1 VRTVPGR
8 VIVLNGTSSSGKS
21 SLGRA
26 LQGRLPDHWLLLGI
40 DFFITAMPLRL
51 YGTTEGHDIRDD
63 GAITTGP
70 TWRYL
75 YSHWRDSIATLA
87 AGTDVILDEVFLE
100 GAADQE
106 RWSRALE
113 GLEVFYVA
121 VRCDPDVADA
131 REQERGDRHPGQA
144 RWQLERVHAGV
155 LYDVEVD
162 TTSLSPAAAAE
173 SVVAQLQAQVQAQ
186 TG

>member
-1 VRTVPGR
+1 VV
-8 VIVLNGTSSSGKS
+8 VLNGTSSSGKS

-26 LQGRLPDHWLLLGI
+26 LQGRLSDPWLLLGI

-63 GAITTGP
+63 GSITTGP

-75 YSHWRDSIATLA
+75 YGHWREAIATLA
-87 AGTDVILDEVFLE
+87 TGSDVILDEVFLE

-113 GLEVFYVA
+113 GLDVRYVA
-121 VRCDPDVADA
+121 VRCDPDVTDE
-131 REQERGDRHPGQA
+131 RERARGDRHEGQA
-144 RWQLERVHAGV
+144 RWQRDRVHAGV
-155 LYDVEVD
+155 VYDIEVD
-162 TTSLSPAAAAE
+162 TTSLPPEAAAE
-173 SVVAQLQAQVQAQ
+173 AVAVGLQAQ

>member
-1 VRTVPGR
+1 MPGR
-8 VIVLNGTSSSGKS
+8 VVVLNGTSSAGKTT
-21 SLGRA
+21 LGRA
-26 LQGRLPDHWLLLGI
+26 LQGRLADPWLLLGI

-63 GAITTGP
+63 GSIVTGP

-75 YSHWRDSIATLA
+75 YSHWREAMATLA
-87 AGTDVILDEVFLE
+87 VGTDVIIDDVFLD
-100 GAADQE
+100 GGADQE

-113 GLEVFYVA
+113 GLDVTYVA
-121 VRCDPDVADA
+121 VHCDPDVADV

-144 RWQLERVHAGV
+144 RWQLGRVHRGV
-155 LYDVEVD
+155 IYDIEVD
-162 TTSLSPAAAAE
+162 TTSSSPDEVAADVA
-173 SVVAQLQAQVQAQ
+173 AQLKAQVQ